1 MSPPLVTAI
10 VSTYNAERFMHGCIE
25 DLVAQTIFK
34 DIEVLVIDSGSTQG
48 ESVICAAFARKHP
61 QIRLIRTER
70 EPLYV
75 AWNRAIPLARGK
87 YLTNANTDDR
97 HRPDF
102 MEQMVATLERRP
114 EVALVYADQLISHTE
129 NETFEECERR
139 GARLRR
145 WPEYTPADL
154 MLRCITGSQ
163 PMWRKSLH
171 EALGLFNTTY
181 RIAADYD
188 MWLRFA
194 AQYQLQRVDGPLGV
208 LFDSPNTISGA
219 NNRLQMNSEIL
230 AIQQGCIRKAK
241 WGELPGIKKRLAAEL
256 FGRGYWHIEHDNDPR
271 AAEPFIREAIKLHP
285 ANLKY
290 IKTYAAR
297 CLLGLGSQQFKEK
310 ISGDRKT

>member
-1 MSPPLVTAI
+1 MSSPLITAI
-10 VSTYNAERFMHGCIE
+10 VSTYNAERFIRGCIE
-25 DLVAQTIFK
+25 DLVVQTIFK

-48 ESVICAAFARKHP
+48 ESAICAEFARNHP

-75 AWNRAIPLARGK
+75 AWNRAIQLARGK

-102 MEQMVATLERRP
+102 MERMAASLERRP
-114 EVALVYADQLISHTE
+114 EVALAYADQLISHTE

-171 EALGLFNTTY
+171 GALGLFNTTY
-181 RIAADYD
+181 CIAADYD

-194 AQYQLQRVDGPLGV
+194 GQYQLQRVEGPLGV
-208 LFDSPNTISGA
+208 LFDSPDTISGT
-219 NNRLQMNSEIL
+219 NNRLQMNYEIL
-230 AIQQGCIRKAK
+230 TIQKAYMAMAQ
-241 WGELPGIKKRLAAEL
+241 WGELPGVKKRLAAEL
-256 FGRGYWHIEHDNDPR
+256 FGRGYQHIEKGNNSL
-271 AAEPFIREAIKLHP
+271 AAEPFIREAIKLDP
-285 ANLKY
+285 TNLRFV
-290 IKTYAAR
+290 KTYLIR
-297 CLLGLGSQQFKEK
+297 CLLAYKK
-310 ISGDRKT
+310 

>member
-1 MSPPLVTAI
+1 MSSPLITAI

-25 DLVAQTIFK
+25 DLVSQTIFK
-34 DIEVLVIDSGSTQG
+34 DIEVLVIDSGSTEG
-48 ESVICAAFARKHP
+48 ESAICAEFARKHP

-70 EPLYV
+70 EPLYA

-97 HRPDF
+97 HRADF

-114 EVALVYADQLISHTE
+114 EVALVYADQLISHVE

-145 WPEYTPADL
+145 WPEYTLADL

-171 EALGLFNTTY
+171 EALGYFNTTY

-208 LFDSPNTISGA
+208 FFDSPNTISGA
-219 NNRLQMNSEIL
+219 NNRLQMHSESL
-230 AIQQGCIRKAK
+230 TIQQGCIRNAK
-241 WGELPGIKKRLAAEL
+241 WGQLPGLKKRLAAEL
-256 FGRGYWHIEHDNDPR
+256 FGRGYQQIGGGRDSR
-271 AAEPFIREAIKLHP
+271 VAEPFIRQAIKLDP
-285 ANLKY
+285 TNLQFV
-290 IKTYAAR
+290 KTYLIR
-297 CLLGLGSQQFKEK
+297 CMLGHGK
-310 ISGDRKT
+310 

>member
-1 MSPPLVTAI
+1 MSLPLVTAI
-10 VSTYNAERFMHGCIE
+10 VSTYNAERFMRGCME
-25 DLVAQTIFK
+25 DLAAQTLFK
-34 DIEVLVIDSGSTQG
+34 NIEVLVIDSGSTQG
-48 ESVICAAFARKHP
+48 ESSICAEFSREHP
-61 QIRLIRTER
+61 QIRVIRTER
-70 EPLYV
+70 EPLYA

-102 MEQMVATLERRP
+102 MEKMVAALDSHADI
-114 EVALVYADQLISHTE
+114 ALVYADQLISHTE

-145 WPEYTPADL
+145 WPEYTPTDL

-194 AQYQLQRVDGPLGV
+194 SQYQLKRVEGPLGV
-208 LFDSPNTISGA
+208 FFDSPDTISGT
-219 NNRLQMNSEIL
+219 NNRFPMNSEYL
-230 AIQQGCIRKAK
+230 TIQKACIAQTQ
-241 WGELPGIKKRLAAEL
+241 WGEIPGIKKRLAAEL
-256 FGRGYWHIEHDNDPR
+256 FGRGYQHIGRGRDSR
-271 AAEPFIREAIKLHP
+271 AAEPFIREAIKLDP
-285 ANLKY
+285 TNLHY
-290 IKTYAAR
+290 LKTYAVR
-297 CLLGLGSQQFKEK
+297 CLTSIVRNKVK
-310 ISGDRKT
+310 RI